1 MKRYSFF
8 FFIGIINQLL
18 NSSLYGQWKVVDASA
33 DTKPPWINETPIG
46 NAYTYYSGLGSST
59 TSLQQAQ
66 ENAVGGVLQRLV
78 EEGTF
83 NVSIEST
90 TETSE
95 TRHSVSGSDQ
105 FEVTDEFIREVVLTG
120 TSKTLSNLQKEEDYW
135 QTFKMPGG
143 VKYQYWVLFKIP
155 KHGIYPSMIT
165 PAGYGVAPIWRS
177 MLLPGWGQIH
187 KKEPKKGRRLLAGFV
202 ISLTTGVATQHLSN
216 NFAIDA
222 ENATDGEWIEY
233 YNTLSEQY
241 YLTSTISYILSG
253 AIYGYN
259 VYDSIASKGAKIY
272 AHSGSSDIN
281 IFLAQAFDGTPQ
293 ISITLNI

>member
-1 MKRYSFF
+1 MKRYV
-8 FFIGIINQLL
+8 FFIFVGILIQQP

-33 DTKPPWINETPIG
+33 DTKPSWINETPIG
-46 NAYTYYSGLGSST
+46 NSYTYYSGLGSST

-95 TRHSVSGSDQ
+95 TRHSGAGELQ
-105 FEVTDEFIREVVLTG
+105 FEVTDDFIREVVLSG
-120 TSKTLSNLQKEEDYW
+120 TSKTLTGLQKEEDYW
-135 QTFKMPGG
+135 QSTKSGTG
-143 VKYQYWVLFKIP
+143 IKYQYWVLFKLP
-155 KHGIYPSMIT
+155 KPGVYPNT
-165 PAGYGVAPIWRS
+165 FKPAGYGFAPVWRS
-177 MLLPGWGQIH
+177 ILLPGWGQIH
-187 KKEPKKGRRLLAGFV
+187 KKEVKKGKRLLAGFV
-202 ISLTTGVATQHLSN
+202 TTLTTGVATQHLSN
-216 NFAIDA
+216 NYAIDA
-222 ENATDGEWIEY
+222 ENANDGEWIDY

-241 YLTSTISYILSG
+241 YLTSTIAYILSG

-259 VYDSIASKGAKIY
+259 VYDSVASKGAKIY
-272 AHSGSSDIN
+272 AHSGNSDIN
-281 IFLAQAFDGTPQ
+281 VFLAQAFDGTPQ